1 MSLPLRSATVVAIVA
16 GLLIGGSHP
25 ARASWPA
32 RVSNPYAGAQVYVNP
47 EWSANAAAEPG
58 GTAVAGQPTA
68 VWLDRI
74 AAIEGAEAM
83 GLRDHLDEALAQGAG
98 VIQLTLYNLPGR
110 DCNRLVA
117 QGELAVTELDRYRSE
132 FVDPIVEI
140 LADPAYAGLRIV
152 TVVEPNSLP
161 NLVTHVSP
169 RSQATFA
176 CDQAHQSGV
185 YLFAIG
191 YALSRLGTVPN
202 VYAYLDISHHGQL
215 GWADNA
221 APAAELVQLAATAA
235 GSTVGDVHGIVAN
248 TANYSVLREEF
259 FSGDD
264 VVGGQIVREAS
275 SWIDFNPFIDEVPY
289 LLGFRARLVEL
300 GFHAGISLI
309 VDTSRNG
316 WGGPDRPTGPG
327 SGTDPEE
334 YVDASRIDRRAVVS
348 NWCNQAGAGL
358 GERPVADPEPGIDAY
373 VWIKPPGESDGAHDP
388 LGGTGPQEPM
398 CDPDF
403 LLPIAAPDPTGAL
416 PGAPAQGEWFPAQF
430 QQLVQNAWP
439 PVS

>member
-1 MSLPLRSATVVAIVA
+1 MSLPLRSATVATIVA
-16 GLLIGGSHP
+16 GLLIGGSPP
-25 ARASWPA
+25 AQASPPT
-32 RVSNPYAGAQVYVNP
+32 RLSNPYAGAQVYVNP

-58 GTAVAGQPTA
+58 GSAVADQPTA

-74 AAIEGAEAM
+74 AAIEGTEAM
-83 GLRDHLDEALAQGAG
+83 GLRDHLDAALAQSADL
-98 VIQLTLYNLPGR
+98 IQLTLYDLPGR
-110 DCNRLVA
+110 DCNRLIA
-117 QGELAVTELDRYRSE
+117 GGELSVEELDRYRTE
-132 FVDPIVEI
+132 YVDPIVEI

-169 RSQATFA
+169 RARATFS
-176 CDQAHQSGV
+176 CDQAYQSGV

-191 YALSRLGTVPN
+191 YALAQLATVPN
-202 VYAYLDISHHGQL
+202 VYAYLDLSHHGQL
-215 GWADNA
+215 GWAENA
-221 APAAELVQLAATAA
+221 APAAELVYLAATVS

-259 FSGDD
+259 FSPDE
-264 VVGGQIVREAS
+264 VVGGQVVREAS
-275 SWIDFNPFIDEVPY
+275 SWIDFNPFVDEVPY
-289 LLGFRARLVEL
+289 LHSFRNRLVEL
-300 GFHAGISLI
+300 GFDPGISLL

-327 SGTDPEE
+327 PRTDPEE
-334 YVDASRIDRRAVVS
+334 YVETSRIDRRAVVS

-403 LLPIAAPDPTGAL
+403 LLPIAAPKPTGAL
-416 PGAPAQGEWFPAQF
+416 PGAPPQGEWFPAQF

-439 PVS
+439 PL